1 METITDYAHLLLV
14 EDNEALAKLT
24 QQYLQASGYQ
34 CEVIRNGLEA
44 KTYIVERQPDLT
56 ILDVMLPGL
65 DGLAICRQVRP
76 YYKKPILMLTART
89 DPTDE
94 ILGLEIG
101 ADDYLCKPVDPKRLL
116 SRIRAMLRRA
126 TEFNESTALENT
138 TDALFIDQRNRIV
151 ACYGEPIELTG
162 PEFDLLALLASEPG
176 EVFSRDA
183 IMQSLRGIEYDGFSR
198 VIDMIV
204 SGLRAKLPFEEVIK
218 TVRGKGYLLLEAQF
232 LVRRG
237 GSSQG

>member
-1 METITDYAHLLLV
+1 MDTITDYAQLLLV
-14 EDNEALAKLT
+14 EDNDELAKLT
-24 QQYLQASGYQ
+24 QQFLEASGYQ
-34 CEVIRNGLEA
+34 CKVIRNGLEA
-44 KTYIVERQPDLT
+44 KAYILEQQPDLT

-76 YYKKPILMLTART
+76 HYKKPILMLTART

-94 ILGLEIG
+94 LLGLEIG
-101 ADDYLCKPVDPKRLL
+101 ADDYLCKPVEPKRLL

-126 TEFNESTALENT
+126 TEFNDNISLNEPTEALC
-138 TDALFIDQRNRIV
+138 IDHRNRV
-151 ACYGEPIELTG
+151 VTCYGVAIDLTG
-162 PEFDLLALLASEPG
+162 PEFDLLSLLSSKPG

-183 IMQSLRGIEYDGFSR
+183 IMQALRGIEYDGFSR

-218 TVRGKGYLLLEAQF
+218 TVRGKGYLLLEAHL
-232 LVRRG
+232 LVRRR
-237 GSSQG
+237 

>member
-1 METITDYAHLLLV
+1 MDTITDYARLLLV
-14 EDNEALAKLT
+14 EDNDDLALLT
-24 QQYLQASGYQ
+24 QQFLQASGYQ
-34 CEVIRNGLEA
+34 CKVIRNGLEA
-44 KTYIVERQPDLT
+44 RDYIVEQQPDLT

-76 YYKKPILMLTART
+76 NYKKPILMLTART

-101 ADDYLCKPVDPKRLL
+101 ADDYLFKPVEPKRLL

-126 TEFNESTALENT
+126 TEFNEASDSSNAQEV
-138 TDALFIDQRNRIV
+138 LFIDKRNRV
-151 ACYGEPIELTG
+151 VTCYGEPIDLTG
-162 PEFDLLALLASEPG
+162 PEFDLLSLLASQPG
-176 EVFSRDA
+176 QVFSRDA

-218 TVRGKGYLLLEAQF
+218 TVRGKGYLLLEGHL

-237 GSSQG
+237 A

>member
-1 METITDYAHLLLV
+1 MDTITDYAQLLLV
-14 EDNEALAKLT
+14 EDNDELAKLT
-24 QQYLQASGYQ
+24 QQFLEASGYQ
-34 CEVIRNGLEA
+34 CKVIRNGLEA
-44 KTYIVERQPDLT
+44 KAYIVEQQPDLT

-76 YYKKPILMLTART
+76 HYKKPILMLTART

-94 ILGLEIG
+94 LLGLEIG
-101 ADDYLCKPVDPKRLL
+101 ADDYLFKPVEPKRLL

-126 TEFNESTALENT
+126 TEFNDNISLNEPTEALC
-138 TDALFIDQRNRIV
+138 IDHRNRV
-151 ACYGEPIELTG
+151 VTCYGVAIDLTG
-162 PEFDLLALLASEPG
+162 PEFDLLSLLSSKPG

-183 IMQSLRGIEYDGFSR
+183 IMQALRGIEYDGFSR

-218 TVRGKGYLLLEAQF
+218 TVRGKGYLLLEAHL
-232 LVRRG
+232 LVRRR
-237 GSSQG
+237 

>member
-1 METITDYAHLLLV
+1 MDTITDYAHLLLV
-14 EDNEALAKLT
+14 EDNDDLAKLT
-24 QQYLQASGYQ
+24 QQYLQASGYR

-44 KTYIVERQPDLT
+44 KAYIIEQQPDLT
-56 ILDVMLPGL
+56 ILDVMLPGM

-76 YYKKPILMLTART
+76 HYKKPILMLTART

-126 TEFNESTALENT
+126 TEFNEAGAASDST
-138 TDALFIDQRNRIV
+138 TDALVIDRRNRVV
-151 ACYGEPIELTG
+151 ACYGETIDLTG
-162 PEFDLLALLASEPG
+162 PEFDLLALLARQPG
-176 EVFSRDA
+176 QVFSRDA

-218 TVRGKGYLLLEAQF
+218 TVRGKGYLLLEGHL

-237 GSSQG
+237 